1 MGENVLYYD
10 EHGNLVTQD
19 ITACTRN
26 NIIGQYS
33 TFEEFHSAWLL
44 AKDKER
50 FANELL
56 IGVEWEK
63 SFEIQYGYAVDA
75 FDIIAKIGYDIE
87 PPMSK
92 RQRTQSAA
100 IAVYLDKQPD
110 EKREILRMLLD
121 TYAESS
127 FKSLKAVKEIFSM
140 PKFNDIGLTP
150 IKAVK
155 IFGGKE
161 KYFEVLKELEN
172 KLYE

>member
-1 MGENVLYYD
+1 MTILNGIY
-10 EHGNLVTQD
+10 
-19 ITACTRN
+19 
-26 NIIGQYS
+26 

-100 IAVYLDKQPD
+100 IAIYLDKQD
-110 EKREILRMLLD
+110 EKKKEILKLLLD
-121 TYAESS
+121 IYAESS
-127 FKSLKAVKEIFSM
+127 FKSLKEVKAIFSM
-140 PKFNDIGLTP
+140 PKFTEIGLTP
-150 IKAVK
+150 LKAMKQV
-155 IFGGKE
+155 FGGTE
-161 KYFEVLKELEN
+161 KYFEILKELEN